1 MNTQMLSPNTLYG
14 AYLVA
19 KLADRAYGLDSLPS
33 EVSLEVGSFKSQG
46 TVHLSTRHDQNRK
59 QAAAADLEHEHF
71 SKRIGA
77 SSRRVL
83 EGDHGGGL
91 CERQDGWMEV
101 EIGSFFN
108 EGCANNDVKM
118 SLKEVKGAHLKGG
131 LIVEGI
137 EIRPKI

>member
-1 MNTQMLSPNTLYG
+1 MNTQMLSPKTVYG
-14 AYLVA
+14 AYLIA

-33 EVSLEVGSFKSQG
+33 EVSLEVGNFKSQG
-46 TVHLSTRHDQNRK
+46 TVYLSTRHDQSRK

-71 SKRIGA
+71 SKRIRT
-77 SSRRVL
+77 SRRRVL
-83 EGDHGGGL
+83 EGDHGGL
-91 CERQDGWMEV
+91 SERKDGWMEV
-101 EIGSFFN
+101 EIGSFYN

-137 EIRPKI
+137 EIRPKN